1 MVDCGYCVA
10 CLKKKE
16 YNLNKTNFAR
26 MKYDSWH
33 KKEIDDHTYKVML
46 AHWLRDKTYLFY

>member
-16 YNLNKTNFAR
+16 YNLNKTYFAR

-33 KKEIDDHTYKVML
+33 KKEIDDHTYEVML